1 MQHKSIIKTIT
12 LKPTLKT
19 YLKTYTSITINA
31 NVRQNTA
38 DTKQVMMK
46 RVNLNTYNSIWENR
60 SKEVMVY
67 FEQS

>member
-46 RVNLNTYNSIWENR
+46 RVNLNTYNSI
-60 SKEVMVY
+60 
-67 FEQS
+67 

>member
-1 MQHKSIIKTIT
+1 MQHKSIIKTNT

-38 DTKQVMMK
+38 DTKQVTMK
-46 RVNLNTYNSIWENR
+46 RVNLNTYKSIWENS